1 MYFKEQN
8 YRISALAVANIPLLF
23 NLASIG
29 TVLFE
34 TFFMVEYFATM
45 IWGSRLKHWTHNL

>member
-34 TFFMVEYFATM
+34 TFFMGEYFPTM

>member
-23 NLASIG
+23 NLASIS

-34 TFFMVEYFATM
+34 TFFMGEYFPTM
-45 IWGSRLKHWTHNL
+45 IWGKRLKYLTHNL